1 MPQAMPQRLEEKELQ
16 LELVVMAVV
25 VQQVQR
31 VEHLVVL
38 QVFLKTA
45 EQLTR
50 VDWSETILQT
60 E

>member
-1 MPQAMPQRLEEKELQ
+1 MPQRLEEKELQ

-31 VEHLVVL
+31 VERLVLL